1 MLRPVDGVGSRGS
14 AVRRDSDELVAE
26 CWRTAVTRHAELTL
40 DDMMNELRARKW
52 TLFTWGPQNAPYLVA
67 GQYRWADVIDIV
79 LLRPNGLG
87 CAYRCPA
94 RVPDPFRPDA
104 VVFQFESTW
113 LWALRMILIM
123 DQPGHPDAPTCLQN
137 PSSACLVPV
146 DIPGPLRVQ
155 PLSRVSSMPGA

>member
-1 MLRPVDGVGSRGS
+1 MTP
-14 AVRRDSDELVAE
+14 
-26 CWRTAVTRHAELTL
+26 HAEPTL

-52 TLFTWGPQNAPYLVA
+52 TLFTWGPRNGPHLVA
-67 GQYRWADVIDIV
+67 GQYRWPDVIDTV

-94 RVPDPFRPDA
+94 QVPDPFRPDA

-123 DQPGHPDAPTCLQN
+123 DHPEHPDAPTCLQD
-137 PSSACLVPV
+137 PIQACLVPG
-146 DIPGPLRVQ
+146 DLPEPLVVR
-155 PLSRVSSMPGA
+155 PLSQAPSMPGVR